1 MTIKNEE
8 DAFAAM
14 KVLHDKGVE
23 VVILSSSEI
32 CTQPG
37 QLVTSFCAIM
47 INLLPLES
55 NGCKTTIMDVEKT
68 HPFLIISWKISPFH
82 TFSSFTKV
90 F

>member
-8 DAFAAM
+8 DAFTAM

-37 QLVTSFCAIM
+37 QLLTFCLKA
-47 INLLPLES
+47 
-55 NGCKTTIMDVEKT
+55 
-68 HPFLIISWKISPFH
+68 LI
-82 TFSSFTKV
+82 
-90 F
+90 

>member
-14 KVLHDKGVE
+14 KVLHDKGVK

-37 QLVTSFCAIM
+37 QFYEVFFGVVIVLFVTKALVQSSQ
-47 INLLPLES
+47 NPWYPLPLRLWRHLWT
-55 NGCKTTIMDVEKT
+55 N
-68 HPFLIISWKISPFH
+68 P
-82 TFSSFTKV
+82 
-90 F
+90 

>member
-14 KVLHDKGVE
+14 KVLHDKGVK

-37 QLVTSFCAIM
+37 QFY
-47 INLLPLES
+47 E
-55 NGCKTTIMDVEKT
+55 
-68 HPFLIISWKISPFH
+68 
-82 TFSSFTKV
+82 V
-90 F
+90 FFGVVHE